1 MTPLDVAPDHS
12 HGPGRRASIVL
23 VLPFAFF
30 VNRFNE
36 LHSAGLGSLGKFV
49 VVLKL
54 R

>member
-30 VNRFNE
+30 VNSFSE
-36 LHSAGLGSLGKFV
+36 PHFVGPGSLVTFV